1 MVTCNSYSSKPEAAA
16 QFPVKEYLAHSLTIQ
31 NVVSGFFFFFLMN
44 VKNFIWVFLGG
55 GWVSNPQYF
64 FHVTKKMNMHPKI
77 WQYMLPMEANE
88 I

>member
-1 MVTCNSYSSKPEAAA
+1 MKIHQIDINSYVYKRSKD
-16 QFPVKEYLAHSLTIQ
+16 ID
-31 NVVSGFFFFFLMN
+31 
-44 VKNFIWVFLGG
+44 KNFEWVFLYL
-55 GWVSNPQYF
+55 VCAYIHLC